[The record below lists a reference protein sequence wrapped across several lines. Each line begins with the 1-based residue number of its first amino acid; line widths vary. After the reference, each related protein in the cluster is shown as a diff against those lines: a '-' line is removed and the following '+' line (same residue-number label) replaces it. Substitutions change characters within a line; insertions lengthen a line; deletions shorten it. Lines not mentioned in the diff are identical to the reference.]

1 MLQGNYEQIV
11 KMISEG
17 SGVSI
22 EEVERKIEAKRAKLS
37 GLISK
42 EGASQII
49 ASELGVNFEKQKM
62 KISGLMGGMRRVNI
76 TGKII
81 RMNKVIEYNKNGKSG
96 KIGSFVMADD
106 SGNIRV
112 VLWDSNHIGLIEKGE
127 IKDGDVVEIA
137 NADIRNNELH
147 LSTFGEIKLS
157 GQVIENV
164 QTKMTVTPKN
174 IADIR
179 INDNVSLRAF
189 IVQMFGPTF
198 FSVCPQCGKK
208 VGENSTCEKDG
219 IVTPKQNAIL
229 TLILDDGTE
238 SVRALLFGDQIK
250 KLINEEN
257 IPPTEAFMPYREDLL
272 GREILV
278 EGNVRKNKLSEATE
292 LFVNVVTEL
301 NIDTLISELEK

>member
-22 EEVERKIEAKRAKLS
+22 EEIERKIEAKRAKLS

-62 KISGLMGGMRRVNI
+62 KIAGLMGGMRRVSL

-157 GQVIENV
+157 SQTLDNV

-174 IADIR
+174 IIDLKIM
-179 INDNVSLRAF
+179 IMWLY
-189 IVQMFGPTF
+189 
-198 FSVCPQCGKK
+198 
-208 VGENSTCEKDG
+208 E
-219 IVTPKQNAIL
+219 L
-229 TLILDDGTE
+229 
-238 SVRALLFGDQIK
+238 LLFRCLVLLSFQYVLRVEK
-250 KLINEEN
+250 K
-257 IPPTEAFMPYREDLL
+257 
-272 GREILV
+272 
-278 EGNVRKNKLSEATE
+278 
-292 LFVNVVTEL
+292 
-301 NIDTLISELEK
+301 